1 MKSKLLILSVML
13 LLIVPLVVVAQDE
26 PQEGGIFRP
35 ATSAL
40 IQFDS
45 IFSSDGPSKAAMS
58 QIYSY
63 LYRKQNYG
71 PPFPDL
77 AESWEWVDET
87 TLVFNLRQGV
97 TFHDGNDVFPEG
109 ANREVTADDV
119 IYSVDR
125 WVNTEGSTIEGNV
138 IDVYESIEKID
149 DYTVQ
154 FNLSA
159 PTALWFEQT
168 AGLGLLAIVPHEA
181 IEHYGDDFGFNPIGS
196 GPFEFVEYVA
206 DSHLTLQANEDYFI
220 DCHLDGVEYQIIPES
235 SVALIA
241 FEAGD
246 VDFITGAPAVE
257 VPRLIEDENYQAFV
271 RNSGS
276 ARMMHFPA
284 GVDDWADP
292 MIRRAWSHAI
302 DSDRIGAVVY
312 GELASEAGTV
322 GTTSRGLTGHVEEL
336 AEAQAYDPDLARELL
351 AEAGWT
357 DSDGNGVVDKDG
369 VDMED
374 IPITTFNIALMDRVM
389 EIVITQLREVGIPAV
404 ADVTEFGT
412 WADRYISAEPDSQI
426 GNRLINM
433 WAGCGGPA
441 GLGLCWGPTGFHAEV
456 SGFHDEWVFEQVAL
470 ANRTADF
477 DERDAIKDAVT
488 ERVFGEMYYTI
499 NATPPIRSVVFAR
512 EYVMDYGL
520 PWGFDNVCTTNN
532 NVWLDK

>member
-1 MKSKLLILSVML
+1 MKSKLLVLSVL
-13 LLIVPLVVVAQDE
+13 LLLTVPLVVVAQDE
-26 PQEGGIFRP
+26 PMSGGIFRP
-35 ATSAL
+35 ATAAL

-45 IFSSDGPSKAAMS
+45 IFSGDGPSKAAMS
-58 QIYSY
+58 QIYNY

-77 AESWEWVDET
+77 AESWEWVDDT

-119 IYSVDR
+119 IYSMDR
-125 WVNTEGSTIEGNV
+125 WVNTEGSRIEGNV

-168 AGLGLLAIVPHEA
+168 AGLGLLAIVPREA
-181 IEHYGDDFGFNPIGS
+181 VEHYGDDFGLNPIGS

-206 DSHLTLQANEDYFI
+206 DSHLTLRANEDYFI
-220 DCHLDGVEYQIIPES
+220 DCHLDGVEYQIIPEA

-276 ARMMHFPA
+276 ARLIHFPA
-284 GVDDWADP
+284 EVDDWADP
-292 MIRRAWSHAI
+292 RIREAWARAI

-312 GELASEAGTV
+312 GELASEAGSV
-322 GTTSRGLTGHVEEL
+322 GTTSRGLSGHVEEL
-336 AEAQAYDPDLARELL
+336 AEAQAYDPDRARELL

-357 DSDGNGVVDKDG
+357 DSDGNGIVDKDG
-369 VDMED
+369 VDMEE

-389 EIVITQLREVGIPAV
+389 EIVITQLREVGLPVV

-412 WADRYISAEPDSQI
+412 WADRYSRVEDGARVGD
-426 GNRLINM
+426 RLVNM

-441 GLGLCWGPTGFHAEV
+441 GLGLCWGRTGPKARVE
-456 SGFHDEWVFEQVAL
+456 GLDDEWVFEQLEL

-477 DERDAIKDAVT
+477 DARDAIKDEVT
-488 ERVFGEMYYTI
+488 RRVFGEMYYTI

-512 EYVMDYGL
+512 EYVKDYGL
-520 PWGFDNVCTTNN
+520 PWGFDNICTTNN